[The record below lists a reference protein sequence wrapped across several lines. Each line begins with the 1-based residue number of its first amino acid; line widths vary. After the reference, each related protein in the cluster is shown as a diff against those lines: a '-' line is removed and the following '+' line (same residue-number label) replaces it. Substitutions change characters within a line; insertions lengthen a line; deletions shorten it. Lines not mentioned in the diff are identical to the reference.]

1 MHHAT
6 LGTMISLAHSINY
19 CNSHRY
25 TPTIVKPEEGKG
37 EGEGKGKGGRASICG
52 HLTFDTPTLGNL
64 NCSNVRKLP

>member
-37 EGEGKGKGGRASICG
+37 GEREVGEGK
-52 HLTFDTPTLGNL
+52 HLWAFDFSSHPPLGI
-64 NCSNVRKLP
+64 